1 MVPVANGTEPL
12 EAVITIDVLRRA
24 GADVTVASVEN
35 HIRVDAAHQ
44 IKIVADSLISDC
56 ADTVFDLIAL
66 PVLIFLLR
74 FCISMLWLCIAFVI
88 SRLVC
93 FQELYD
99 RKSDSLHF
107 ESPSNDIIRR
117 LILLEV
123 ISVYWDYSYHCISIH
138 HVRS

>member
-66 PVLIFLLR
+66 PVLIF
-74 FCISMLWLCIAFVI
+74 
-88 SRLVC
+88 
-93 FQELYD
+93 
-99 RKSDSLHF
+99 
-107 ESPSNDIIRR
+107 SPSF
-117 LILLEV
+117 LYFYALAM
-123 ISVYWDYSYHCISIH
+123 YCICDFHASLF
-138 HVRS
+138 

>member
-66 PVLIFLLR
+66 PVLVFFSLVFVFLCCMFGYVLYFYATTVSVSHEVR
-74 FCISMLWLCIAFVI
+74 FLSF
-88 SRLVC
+88 
-93 FQELYD
+93 
-99 RKSDSLHF
+99 
-107 ESPSNDIIRR
+107 
-117 LILLEV
+117 
-123 ISVYWDYSYHCISIH
+123 
-138 HVRS
+138 